1 LISYERIGFRDI
13 FNKLKDNYQ
22 FIPKIPTCQQL
33 ENDGGGKKKK
43 EKKKNTS
50 GKIQKKR
57 KQLTIKQTLNNRLV
71 TKVRIKSLII

>member
-1 LISYERIGFRDI
+1 MISYEIIGFRDI

-33 ENDGGGKKKK
+33 ENDGGGKK